1 MLTEK
6 ELDKVVG
13 GAGTVNTN
21 NTSKGDAANVN
32 NGNKNQTQINSGII
46 NGGQNDA
53 SVHVE
58 NTRDSVINGGKNLN
72 IGSGSTVT
80 INL

>member
-1 MLTEK
+1 MLTDK

-13 GAGTVNTN
+13 GAGTTTHSNT
-21 NTSKGDAANVN
+21 KGDAANVN
-32 NGNKNQTQINSGII
+32 NGSKNQTQMNTGII
-46 NGGQNDA
+46 HGGQNDA

-58 NTRDSVINGGKNLN
+58 HVKDSVINGGKNVN
-72 IGSGSTVT
+72 VGDGANVT